1 MSTKG
6 NRKVKPTTILEAIPG
21 SGGIIKT
28 IAECLNVDWHTAKKA
43 IEESPEATQA
53 LEAEIEKR
61 ADLAEG
67 VIVMNIQMAAKQQG
81 KGYFADTSDA
91 KWYLS
96 KKAKLRGYGEKVEI
110 EHSGSVSWKEF
121 VEATNDSD
129 ADTDNP

>member
-1 MSTKG
+1 MGTKG

-28 IAECLNVDWHTAKKA
+28 IAESLNVDWHTAKRA
-43 IEESPEATQA
+43 IEESPEATKA
-53 LEAEIEKR
+53 LEAEMEKR

-67 VIVMNIQMAAKQQG
+67 VIVMNIQMAARQQS

-96 KKAKLRGYGEKVEI
+96 KKAKARGYSDKVEV
-110 EHSGSVSWKEF
+110 EHSGEVTWKEF
-121 VEATNDSD
+121 VEGTKD
-129 ADTDNP
+129 DNPPTGN